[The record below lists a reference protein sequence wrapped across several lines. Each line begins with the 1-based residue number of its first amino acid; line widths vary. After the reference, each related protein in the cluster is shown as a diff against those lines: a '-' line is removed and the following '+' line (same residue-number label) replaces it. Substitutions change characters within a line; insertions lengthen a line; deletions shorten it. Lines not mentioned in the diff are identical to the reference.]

1 MRSLRR
7 FLLISLL
14 AVLMLSNFVAALHG
28 YRASMAKAEQ
38 LLDDKLFDMAGHF
51 LAMPLPDGTSPPVD
65 EQLQAFQVVDADG
78 KLRWRS
84 AQMPATA
91 LQLPDGFSEENVG
104 GYRWRMLQRRGGEP
118 LRTVIVAERLDL
130 RYQLAENVI
139 MESVAPVLLVVPIV
153 GLLLWLIVGRGL
165 SSLTR
170 LASLLRGKRSDDF
183 SPVLVERAPE
193 ELQPVLDSINQ
204 LLQRLDAAFERERRF
219 SADAAHELRTP
230 ISAIQIHLHNLR
242 TELSEPSESL
252 DCLSADVSRLAHL
265 VEQLLLL
272 HRTNP
277 EHYPLQWETIDLA
290 ELAREVSSA
299 CFADIDA
306 RQQQLSLRGR
316 GSIQGDRFALGV
328 LVENLLRNAN
338 KYSQPEAHIDVLI
351 GEVDGVVSLCVE
363 DSGAGIP
370 EAQLVRVR
378 ERFYRVGG
386 DRHDSGQS
394 GCGLGLSIVEHIAHL
409 HGAEL
414 QLENRAE
421 GGLRVCVQFA
431 GHRYEGRASDAAGS
445 H

>member
-28 YRASMAKAEQ
+28 YRASMTKAEQ

-65 EQLQAFQVVDADG
+65 EQLQAFQVVDAEG

-84 AQMPATA
+84 VQMPATA
-91 LQLPDGFSEENVG
+91 LQLPDGFSEYNAG

-242 TELSEPSESL
+242 AELSEPSESL

-272 HRTNP
+272 HGTNP
-277 EHYPLQWETIDLA
+277 EHYPRQWETIDLA
-290 ELAREVSSA
+290 ALAREVSGA

-316 GSIQGDRFALGV
+316 GSIQGDRFALGI

-338 KYSQPEAHIDVLI
+338 KYSQPGAHIDVLI
-351 GEVDGVVSLCVE
+351 GEADGVVSLCVD
-363 DSGAGIP
+363 DSGPGIP
-370 EAQLVRVR
+370 EPQLARVR

-386 DRHDSGQS
+386 DRHHSGQS
-394 GCGLGLSIVEHIAHL
+394 GCGLGLSIVEHIAQL
-409 HGAEL
+409 HDAEL
-414 QLENRAE
+414 RLENRAE

-431 GHRYEGRASDAAGS
+431 GHSYEGRGSDAAGS